1 MRQFASPNRGAS
13 AAAPVHVRVG
23 VMRAC
28 LSSYVHACV
37 LSSVWLCAS
46 KYKCKYK
53 YMYRD
58 KHIGRRALFD
68 RGIEKAS
75 TAGMAEVQA
84 YKFGHL
90 VPRGQRG

>member
-1 MRQFASPNRGAS
+1 MCMLSYRDDVYLFSSPPRTS
-13 AAAPVHVRVG
+13 VCVCVR
-23 VMRAC
+23 
-28 LSSYVHACV
+28 ACV

-75 TAGMAEVQA
+75 TARMAELQA

-90 VPRGQRG
+90 VLRGQRG